1 MPHSPVPASR
11 TAGPTVLVVDDDV
24 TVLVLCQKIL
34 EQAGYSVL
42 SASGSSEALKICKGR
57 TESIDVL
64 VTDLVLP
71 PPEFTFASSDNEFP
85 HVHGHELAF
94 RALRMRANL
103 RVILMSGNMENELAG
118 YGIRKGSLPFL
129 SKPFDPAAL
138 VTLVKTA
145 LERSTTK
152 VETRF
157 GAVAVKVG
165 HLEGRPITL
174 APEFDDCARVARE
187 AGVPLREVYDEA
199 LRLARAEHD
208 LEG

>member
-138 VTLVKTA
+138 VTHVKTT
-145 LERSTTK
+145 LERP
-152 VETRF
+152 
-157 GAVAVKVG
+157 A
-165 HLEGRPITL
+165 P
-174 APEFDDCARVARE
+174 APESLQKDPSPGIKGGDEWFD
-187 AGVPLREVYDEA
+187 
-199 LRLARAEHD
+199 
-208 LEG
+208 